1 MPIEEELAR
10 VPPQGEMVL
19 TIGVFDG
26 VHLGHSH
33 LIRRVIERAS
43 QGGFRSGVVTFYP
56 HPVAVLRPQTVVSY
70 LNDLDER
77 VELIKQVG
85 VDAVIPVTFS
95 QAVSQ
100 LTAREFVQL
109 VVRHL
114 RMKGLVIGP
123 DFALGRGREGNAA
136 MLKSLGDEMGFA
148 LEVVSPLTQGQEI
161 VSSTAIRD
169 AIARGDMSRAA
180 RLLGRPFSVSGA
192 VVHGVGRGHALGFP
206 TANLG
211 LDPQRALPPD
221 GVYVARAYVDERPH
235 QSVTNIGVRPTFD
248 GGERTVEVF
257 LLDFEG
263 DLYGRHL
270 KIELLE
276 RLRGEMRFSGVEEL
290 KAQIAKD
297 VVQARRV
304 LEQNTR

>member
-33 LIRRVIERAS
+33 LIRRVIERAN

-123 DFALGRGREGNAA
+123 DFALGRGREGNATV
-136 MLKSLGDEMGFA
+136 LKSLGEEMGFA
-148 LEVVSPLTQGQEI
+148 LEVVPPLTQGQEI

-169 AIARGDMSRAA
+169 AIAQGDMSRAA

-206 TANLG
+206 TANLA

-221 GVYVARAYVDERPH
+221 GIYVTRAYVDERPH

-297 VVQARRV
+297 VERARAI
-304 LEQNTR
+304 LEER